1 MKSIEICEKSK
12 LEALNL
18 KGASNFKFSI
28 EALCTPFICLPLK
41 NKPITFAKNN
51 FEFLKNLEL
60 ADTGFSDDIELLI
73 GSDFYWAFVTGNV
86 RLGKVGVPVGVE
98 SKFGWLLSGPVPKQQ
113 SISTN
118 LSFANENSS
127 HVLFCNAQNSV
138 GNHLDKKLHCFWDL
152 ESLGI
157 SEVEKSPF
165 EDFSD
170 TIYLNKE
177 RRHEANLPF
186 KKPHPLLHD
195 HFNLCEKRLLKH
207 YPTLKKDTVLLKRYN
222 DIFLNQMELGI
233 IEPAN
238 ENVSSGNCHY
248 ILHHPV
254 IREDKNTSKVRI
266 VFDAFAK
273 SDGPSLN
280 ECLYKGPQLNHL
292 VFDIL
297 IRFRSVAIALTSDIE
312 KAFLQISINENNR
325 DYLLFFWFDDVFF
338 RFA

>member
-1 MKSIEICEKSK
+1 MK
-12 LEALNL
+12 
-18 KGASNFKFSI
+18 G
-28 EALCTPFICLPLK
+28 
-41 NKPITFAKNN
+41 
-51 FEFLKNLEL
+51 LEL
-60 ADTGFSDDIELLI
+60 ADTGSSDNIKLLI
-73 GSDFYWAFVTGNV
+73 GSDFYWAFFTENV
-86 RLGKVGVPVGVE
+86 RLGNVGEPVGVE
-98 SKFGWLLSGPVPKQQ
+98 SKLNGPIPKQQ
-113 SISTN
+113 SVSIN
-118 LSFANENSS
+118 LTFANENSS
-127 HVLFCNAQNSV
+127 HVLFCNAQNSMD
-138 GNHLDKKLHCFWDL
+138 NDFDKELHRFWDL

-157 SEVEKSPF
+157 SEFPF

-177 RRHEANLPF
+177 RRYEANLLF

-195 HFNLCEKRLLKH
+195 HFNLCEKRLLKI
-207 YPTLKKDTVLLKRYN
+207 YSTLKKDTVLLKRYN

-238 ENVSSGNCHY
+238 ENVSSGNCNY

-266 VFDAFAK
+266 VFDPSAK